1 MHKLV
6 KLGSGALAF
15 TAFFALCLV
24 AIYFVTPGRAWGHD
38 IYSQWTQPAN
48 GASCCNGKDKPHG
61 DCEITRAY
69 WDGSKW
75 MALFDGGYV
84 AIPPHAIL
92 DTTKLKDFDG
102 NAHLC
107 AKKFGSPG
115 EHVIIF
121 CFAPP
126 EARS

>member
-1 MHKLV
+1 MPKLV
-6 KLGSGALAF
+6 KWGPGALAF
-15 TAFFALCLV
+15 KAFLALSPV
-24 AIYFVTPGRAWGHD
+24 AIHVLTPVRAWGHD
-38 IYSQWTQPAN
+38 IYSQWMQPVN

-75 MALFDGGYV
+75 MALFDGAYIAV
-84 AIPPHAIL
+84 PPQAVL
-92 DTTKLKDFDG
+92 DTSRLKDFDG

-107 AKKFGSPG
+107 AKKFDSG
-115 EHVIIF
+115 EQVTVF